1 MSNLAFTIYQ
11 NHSLDSLINVATHYV
26 NINSDGTYTASS
38 SPDSANGVFFSC
50 KDNTNTRRWIVLEL
64 HLTDL
69 NIHGSITIYNRN
81 PKQSYSPPRKD
92 VIVKSIKDFID
103 NYNTEKDAFF
113 S

>member
-1 MSNLAFTIYQ
+1 MTNQAFTIYQ

-26 NINSDGTYTASS
+26 TISQDGTYTSS

-50 KDNTNTRRWIVLEL
+50 KDNTNTRRWIVLEM

-69 NIHGSITIYNRN
+69 NIHGSITIYNR
-81 PKQSYSPPRKD
+81 KSRESYTPPAKD
-92 VIVKSIKDFID
+92 VIMENIKSFID
-103 NYNTEKDAFF
+103 NYNSEKNTFF